1 MNREETQVASIL
13 HELQERA
20 KELNCLYRV
29 DELLNRSDL
38 PLEDVLR
45 GIVEILPPGW
55 QYPHDCQA
63 RIVLEDRATES
74 ANFQPTEWVQS
85 AAIVVQGERLGSVE
99 VLYRQQMPRS
109 DEGPFLKEE
118 RKLINTIA
126 DRIADHIMQRRL
138 KATFASLSAAV
149 DGHVPPRGEWRI
161 VVDFLRDTD
170 PVLLQRISRKLV
182 NHLAWNGVTEAKQ
195 LLQRSGIA
203 RAIGAGDAGGEN
215 RPIPRDGS
223 TAFQDLS
230 SEAFR
235 IASERLGDAEILGC
249 VTTWIKEE
257 KSSFLVRALEQLDTP
272 LGEIIE
278 AIERFRHTDIEET
291 DLSLSIQ
298 KGLRVSLI
306 RRFFSESLDF
316 INVAK
321 NVVCIKDFYDL
332 VGKIIFPPRC
342 HGKLG
347 GKSAGLFLA
356 KKVIEK
362 YAPSSSL
369 LQQIKLPKTWFITSD
384 WILHFVHHNELED
397 VLNWKYLEI
406 EQVRQEY
413 PHLVA
418 LFKSSSFPSELAKGL
433 SLALDDLG
441 DRPIIVRSSS
451 LLEDRAGSA
460 FSGKYKS
467 LFLGNRGTKEARLAA
482 LMDAVGEVYAS
493 IFGPDP
499 TEYRAE
505 RGLLDVH
512 EEMGVLVQEVV
523 GQEVDKYFFPACSGV
538 AFSNNE
544 FRWSARISRS
554 DGLIRMV
561 PGLGTRAVDRVVDDY
576 PVLVAPGQP
585 TLRANVTVDEI
596 LKYSPRRMDVI
607 NLETNSFE
615 TVEVR
620 EILRSCGAR
629 YPQIRQLVSLVDHD
643 RVEQPVGLMP
653 DLGKTDAVFTFEGLI
668 RKTPFVRYVRE
679 LLALLQ
685 ARLGC
690 PVDIEFAYDGSDFY
704 LLQCRPQSYSGDAVP
719 VAIPQDIPAD
729 RLIFSA
735 NRYVSNGRVP
745 EITHIVYV
753 DPEGYGSLADENAMR
768 DVGRAVGRLNKLL
781 PKRQFILIG
790 PGRWGS
796 RGDIRLGVPV
806 TYSDINNSAMLIEV
820 ARQKGNYLPDLS
832 FGTHF
837 FQDLVEASIRYLPL
851 YPDDPG
857 IAFKAAFFR
866 SSPSVLDELLPEF
879 SRLSDTLRVIDVAK
893 DAKGHILR
901 VLMNADLD
909 QAVAFLAPPQEELEL
924 VQSDVST
931 GGRAGEEHWRWRY
944 RMAQR
949 IAEQLDPAKF
959 GVKAFYLI
967 GSTKNAAAGPQS
979 DIDLLIHFEGTEE
992 QQKELTFWLEGWSR
1006 CLAEVNFLRTGYR
1019 CDTLL
1024 DVHIIT
1030 DIDIAERSPYA
1041 VKIGA
1046 ITDAARELPMGGTSV
1061 EGALVK

>member
-1 MNREETQVASIL
+1 MNRDETQVASIL

-29 DELLNRSDL
+29 DELLSRSDL
-38 PLEDVLR
+38 PLDDVLR

-63 RIVLEDRATES
+63 RIVLENKAIES
-74 ANFQPTEWVQS
+74 ANFQVTEWVQS
-85 AAIVVQGERLGSVE
+85 AAIVVQGEPAGSIE
-99 VLYRQQMPRS
+99 VSYGQQMPRS

-126 DRIADHIMQRRL
+126 DRIADHILQRRL
-138 KATFASLSAAV
+138 KAAFASLSAAA
-149 DGHVPPRGEWRI
+149 DGQVTPKGEWR
-161 VVDFLRDTD
+161 VVLEFLRDTD

-182 NHLAWNGVTEAKQ
+182 NHLAWNGVTEAKE
-195 LLQRSGIA
+195 LLQRSGFAGAIA
-203 RAIGAGDAGGEN
+203 TAIVGGDN
-215 RPIPRDGS
+215 RPIPREGS
-223 TAFQDLS
+223 AAFKDLT

-235 IASERLGDAEILGC
+235 IASEQLEDHEILEC

-278 AIERFRHTDIEET
+278 AIERYRHTDIDEA
-291 DLSLSIQ
+291 DLSLSTQ

-306 RRFFSESLDF
+306 RRFFSESLEF

-321 NVVCIKDFYDL
+321 NVISIKDFYDML
-332 VGKIIFPPRC
+332 GRIIFPPRC

-356 KKVIEK
+356 KKIIDK
-362 YAPSSSL
+362 HAPSGSVL
-369 LQQIKLPKTWFITSD
+369 RQIKLPKTWYITSD

-397 VLNWKYLEI
+397 VLSWKYLEI
-406 EQVRQEY
+406 DQVRQEY

-441 DRPIIVRSSS
+441 EHPIIVRSSS

-467 LFLGNRGTKEARLAA
+467 LFLGNQGTKEVRLAA
-482 LMDAVGEVYAS
+482 LMDAVAEVYAS

-523 GQEVDKYFFPACSGV
+523 GQEVGKYFFPACSGV

-544 FRWSARISRS
+544 FRWSARISRG

-576 PVLVAPGQP
+576 PVLIAPGQP
-585 TLRANVTVDEI
+585 NLRANVTVDEI
-596 LKYSPRRMDVI
+596 LKYSSQRMDVI

-615 TVEVR
+615 TVDVKEM
-620 EILRSCGAR
+620 LRSCGAR
-629 YPQIRQLVSLVDHD
+629 YPQIRHLVSLVKHD
-643 RVEQPVGLMP
+643 RIEQPIGLLP
-653 DLGKTDAVFTFEGLI
+653 DFEKTDAVFTFEGLI
-668 RKTPFVRYVRE
+668 RKTPFVSYIRE

-685 ARLGC
+685 ARLGH
-690 PVDIEFAYDGSDFY
+690 PVDIEFAYDGNDFY
-704 LLQCRPQSYSGDAVP
+704 LLQCRPQSYSGDALP
-719 VAIPQDIPAD
+719 VAIPHDIPAH
-729 RLIFSA
+729 RVIFSA
-735 NRYVSNGRVP
+735 NRYVSNGKVP

-753 DPEGYGSLADENAMR
+753 DLEGYSQLPDQSAMR

-781 PKRQFILIG
+781 PKRQFVLIG

-796 RGDIRLGVPV
+796 RGDIKLGVPV
-806 TYSDINNSAMLIEV
+806 TYSDISNSAMLIEV

-857 IAFKAAFFR
+857 IAFQENFLR
-866 SSPSVLDELLPEF
+866 NSRSVLEELLPEF
-879 SRLSDTLRVIDVAK
+879 SHVSDTLRVIDVGRET
-893 DAKGHILR
+893 KGQVLR
-901 VLMNADLD
+901 VLMNAEAD
-909 QAVAFLAPPQEELEL
+909 QAVAFLALPQKETDR
-924 VQSDVST
+924 VQVGT
-931 GGRAGEEHWRWRY
+931 GNVPRAADEHWRWRY

-949 IAEQLDPAKF
+949 IAEQLDPTKF
-959 GVKAFYLI
+959 GVKAFYVI
-967 GSTKNAAAGPQS
+967 GSTKNGTAGPQS
-979 DIDLLIHFEGTEE
+979 DIDLLIHFVGTEE
-992 QQKELTFWLEGWSR
+992 QRNDLTLWLEGWSR
-1006 CLAEVNFLRTGYR
+1006 CVAEMNFLRTGYR
-1019 CDTLL
+1019 CQSLL
-1024 DVHIIT
+1024 DVHLIT
-1030 DIDIAERSPYA
+1030 DRDIAERSPYA
-1041 VKIGA
+1041 QKIA
-1046 ITDAARELPMGGTSV
+1046 ATTDPARELPVGQASAG
-1061 EGALVK
+1061 

>member
-1 MNREETQVASIL
+1 MSRDETHVASIL

-29 DELLNRSDL
+29 DELLNHSDL

-45 GIVEILPPGW
+45 AIVEILPPGW

-63 RIVLEDRATES
+63 RILLEGKAIQS
-74 ANFQPTEWVQS
+74 ANFQPAEWVQS
-85 AAIVVQGERLGSVE
+85 GAIVVQGEIVGSIE
-99 VLYRQQMPRS
+99 VSYRQAMPRA

-118 RKLINTIA
+118 RKLINSIA
-126 DRIADHIMQRRL
+126 DRIADHILQRRL
-138 KATFASLSAAV
+138 KSAFTSLSAAA
-149 DGHVPPRGEWRI
+149 DGQVPPRGEWHI
-161 VVDFLRDTD
+161 VLDFLRDTD

-182 NHLAWNGVTEAKQ
+182 NHLAWNGVSEAKQ
-195 LLQRSGIA
+195 LLQRGDIA
-203 RAIGAGDAGGEN
+203 KAIGAGDSGGEN
-215 RPIPRDGS
+215 RPIPHDGS
-223 TAFQDLS
+223 AAFNDLT

-235 IASERLGDAEILGC
+235 IANERMEEAEILQC

-272 LGEIIE
+272 LGEIVE
-278 AIERFRHTDIEET
+278 AIERFRHTDIDET

-321 NVVCIKDFYDL
+321 NVVFIKDFYDL
-332 VGKIIFPPRC
+332 LGKIIFPPRC

-356 KKVIEK
+356 KKIIEK
-362 YAPSSSL
+362 HAPSSSL
-369 LQQIKLPKTWFITSD
+369 LRQIKLPKTWFITSD

-433 SLALDDLG
+433 SLALDDFG

-482 LMDAVGEVYAS
+482 LMDAVAEVYAS

-512 EEMGVLVQEVV
+512 EEMGILLQEVV
-523 GQEVDKYFFPACSGV
+523 GQEVGKYFFPACSGV

-544 FRWSARISRS
+544 FRWSARIRRS

-576 PVLVAPGQP
+576 PVLIAPGQP
-585 TLRANVTVDEI
+585 TLRANVTVEEI

-615 TVEVR
+615 TVDVKEV
-620 EILRSCGAR
+620 LRYCGAR
-629 YPQIRQLVSLVDHD
+629 YPQIRQFVSIIDHD
-643 RVEQPVGLMP
+643 RIEQPVGPMP
-653 DLGKTDAVFTFEGLI
+653 DLEKADAVFTFEGLI
-668 RKTPFVRYVRE
+668 RKTPFVSYVRE

-685 ARLGC
+685 AKLGC
-690 PVDIEFAYDGSDFY
+690 PADMEFAYDGNDFY

-719 VAIPQDIPAD
+719 VAIPQDIPSE
-729 RLIFSA
+729 RIIFSA
-735 NRYVSNGRVP
+735 NRYVSNGKVP

-753 DPEGYGSLADENAMR
+753 DPEGYGHLPDQNAMR

-781 PKRQFILIG
+781 PKRQFILMG

-796 RGDIRLGVPV
+796 RGDIKLGVPV

-851 YPDDPG
+851 YPDESG
-857 IAFKAAFFR
+857 IAFHEAFLR
-866 SSPSVLDELLPEF
+866 NSPSVLEELLPEF
-879 SRLSDTLRVIDVAK
+879 SRLSETLRVIDVAK
-893 DAKGHILR
+893 ETNGNILR

-909 QAVAFLAPPQEELEL
+909 EAVAFLAIPQKETER
-924 VQSDVST
+924 VQTEISS
-931 GGRAGEEHWRWRY
+931 GGRAGEEHSRWRY

-949 IAEQLDPAKF
+949 IAGQLPPGRF
-959 GVKAFYLI
+959 GIKAFYLI
-967 GSTKNAAAGPQS
+967 GSTKNATAGPQS
-979 DIDLLIHFEGTEE
+979 DIDLLLHFEGTEE
-992 QQKELTFWLEGWSR
+992 QRKDLALWLEGWGR

-1019 CDTLL
+1019 RETLL
-1024 DVHIIT
+1024 DVHLIT

-1046 ITDAARELPMGGTSV
+1046 ITDPARELQMGGS
-1061 EGALVK
+1061 

>member
-1 MNREETQVASIL
+1 MNREEAQVASIL

-29 DELLNRSDL
+29 DELVSRADR

-63 RIVLEDRATES
+63 RIVLEDRAVES
-74 ANFQPTEWVQS
+74 PNFQPTEWVQS
-85 AAIVVQGERLGSVE
+85 APIVVQGERVGSVE
-99 VLYRQQMPRS
+99 VSYREQMPRS

-138 KATFASLSAAV
+138 KSAFASLSAAA
-149 DGHVPPRGEWRI
+149 DGQVPPRGEWRI
-161 VVDFLRDTD
+161 VLDFLRDTD

-182 NHLAWNGVTEAKQ
+182 NHLAWNGVPEAKQ

-203 RAIGAGDAGGEN
+203 RAIGAGEAGGEN

-223 TAFQDLS
+223 ATPKDLT

-235 IASERLGDAEILGC
+235 IANERLGDNEILEC

-278 AIERFRHTDIEET
+278 AIERFRHTDIDEA

-298 KGLRVSLI
+298 KGLRVSLV

-321 NVVCIKDFYDL
+321 NVISIKDFYDL
-332 VGKIIFPPRC
+332 LGKIIFPPRC

-356 KKVIEK
+356 KKIIDK
-362 YAPSSSL
+362 HASSDSL
-369 LQQIKLPKTWFITSD
+369 LRQIKLPKTWFITSD

-397 VLNWKYLEI
+397 VLNWKYLDI

-418 LFKSSSFPSELAKGL
+418 LFKSSSFPSEFAKGL

-441 DRPIIVRSSS
+441 DRPLIVRSSS

-482 LMDAVGEVYAS
+482 LMDAVAEVYAS

-505 RGLLDVH
+505 RELLDVH
-512 EEMGVLVQEVV
+512 EEMGILVQEVV
-523 GQEVDKYFFPACSGV
+523 GQEVGKYFFPACSGV

-544 FRWSARISRS
+544 FRWSPRISRS

-615 TVEVR
+615 TVEVK

-629 YPQIRQLVSLVDHD
+629 YPQVRHLVSLVDHD

-653 DLGKTDAVFTFEGLI
+653 DLSKTDAVFTFEGLI
-668 RKTPFVRYVRE
+668 RKSPFVSYVRE
-679 LLALLQ
+679 LLSLLQ

-690 PVDIEFAYDGSDFY
+690 PVDVEFAYDGNDFY

-719 VAIPQDIPAD
+719 VSIPQDIPAEQ
-729 RLIFSA
+729 LIFSA
-735 NRYVSNGRVP
+735 NRYVSNGKVP
-745 EITHIVYV
+745 EITHVVYV
-753 DPEGYGSLADENAMR
+753 DPEGYGHLPDENAMR

-851 YPDDPG
+851 YPDEAG
-857 IAFKAAFFR
+857 VAFRESFLR
-866 SSPSVLDELLPEF
+866 DSRSVLHEILPDF
-879 SRLSDTLRVIDVAK
+879 SRLSATLRVIDVAK
-893 DAKGHILR
+893 ETNGHILR
-901 VLMNADLD
+901 VLMNAELD
-909 QAVAFLAPPQEELEL
+909 EAVAFLAPPQREKERTPTE
-924 VQSDVST
+924 VVA

-967 GSTKNAAAGPQS
+967 GSTKNATAGPRS
-979 DIDLLIHFEGTEE
+979 DIDLLIHVEGTGE
-992 QQKELTFWLEGWSR
+992 QRKELTFWLDGWSR
-1006 CLAEVNFLRTGYR
+1006 CLAEMNFFRTGYR
-1019 CDTLL
+1019 CDSLL
-1024 DVHIIT
+1024 DIQLIT
-1030 DIDIAERSPYA
+1030 DADIAERTPYA

-1046 ITDAARELPMGGTSV
+1046 ITDAAREMPVGGSL
-1061 EGALVK
+1061 AQ

>member
-1 MNREETQVASIL
+1 MNREERRVASIL

-20 KELNCLYRV
+20 KELNCLYHV
-29 DELLNRSDL
+29 DELLNRADL
-38 PLEDVLR
+38 PLPDVLR

-63 RIVLEDRATES
+63 RIVLEDGITES
-74 ANFQPTEWVQS
+74 ADFQPTEWVQS
-85 AAIVVQGERLGSVE
+85 AAIVVQGERLGTIE
-99 VLYRQQMPRS
+99 VSYRQQMPRS

-126 DRIADHIMQRRL
+126 DRIGDHIMQRRL
-138 KATFASLSAAV
+138 KTAFASLSAAA
-149 DGHVPPRGEWRI
+149 DGHVPPRGEWPI
-161 VVDFLRDTD
+161 VLEFLRDTD

-182 NHLAWNGVTEAKQ
+182 NHLAWNGVPEAKQ
-195 LLQRSGIA
+195 LLQRSGITG
-203 RAIGAGDAGGEN
+203 AIGGSDSGGEN
-215 RPIPRDGS
+215 RPIPHDGS
-223 TAFQDLS
+223 LAFKDLTR
-230 SEAFR
+230 EAFR
-235 IASERLGDAEILGC
+235 IANDRLGDAEILEC

-257 KSSFLVRALEQLDTP
+257 KSGFLVRALEQLDTP

-278 AIERFRHTDIEET
+278 AIERFRHTDIDEA

-321 NVVCIKDFYDL
+321 NVVLIKDFYDL
-332 VGKIIFPPRC
+332 LGRIIFPPRC

-356 KKVIEK
+356 KKIIDK
-362 YAPSSSL
+362 HAPSGSL
-369 LQQIKLPKTWFITSD
+369 LRKIKLPKTWFVTSD

-433 SLALDDLG
+433 SLALDDLA

-467 LFLGNRGTKEARLAA
+467 LFLGNRGTKEERLAA
-482 LMDAVGEVYAS
+482 LMDAVAEVYAS

-512 EEMGVLVQEVV
+512 EEMGIMVQEVV
-523 GQEVDKYFFPACSGV
+523 GQDVGKYFFPACSGV

-576 PVLVAPGQP
+576 PVLIAPGQP
-585 TLRANVTVDEI
+585 TLRANVTVEEI

-615 TVEVR
+615 TVEVN
-620 EILRSCGAR
+620 EILRSCGSR

-643 RVEQPVGLMP
+643 RVEQPVGPMP

-668 RKTPFVRYVRE
+668 RKTPFVSYVRE

-685 ARLGC
+685 ARFAC
-690 PVDIEFAYDGSDFY
+690 PVDIEFAYDGNDFY
-704 LLQCRPQSYSGDAVP
+704 LLQCRPQSYSGDAVS
-719 VAIPQDIPAD
+719 VAIPQDIPPD

-735 NRYVSNGRVP
+735 KRYVSNGKVP

-753 DPEGYGSLADENAMR
+753 DPEGYGHLPSQNAMH

-796 RGDIRLGVPV
+796 RGDIKLGVPV

-820 ARQKGNYLPDLS
+820 ARQKGNYIPDLS

-851 YPDDPG
+851 YPDDAG
-857 IAFKAAFFR
+857 IAFREDFLRNSA
-866 SSPSVLDELLPEF
+866 SVLDELLPEF
-879 SRLSDTLRVIDVAK
+879 SRFSDTLRVIDVAK
-893 DAKGHILR
+893 ETNGNILR

-909 QAVAFLAPPQEELEL
+909 EAVAFLAPPQKETERAQTEIA
-924 VQSDVST
+924 T
-931 GGRAGEEHWRWRY
+931 AGRAGEEHSRWRY

-959 GVKAFYLI
+959 GVQAFYVI
-967 GSTKNAAAGPQS
+967 GSTKNATAGPHS
-979 DIDLLIHFEGTEE
+979 DIDLLIHFAGTGE
-992 QQKELTFWLEGWSR
+992 QRKDLLLWLEGWSR
-1006 CLAEVNFLRTGYR
+1006 CLAEMNFARSGYR
-1019 CDTLL
+1019 CESLL
-1024 DVHIIT
+1024 DVQLIT
-1030 DIDIAERSPYA
+1030 DIDIAERSPFA

-1046 ITDAARELPMGGTSV
+1046 VTDAARELPIGGSV
-1061 EGALVK
+1061 ARP